1 MTTDTRT
8 IEKVFSSRREAL
20 ALKGRLFR
28 FEGRIYRALT
38 VSGIGPSLT
47 FTDSVTAT
55 VEMRPATPAEEIKTQ
70 IAELERENDK
80 LFFSDDPGNRI
91 AAESRVRRAEIK
103 AQIANLQARLT
114 EVQ

>member
-1 MTTDTRT
+1 MT

-20 ALKGRLFR
+20 AIKGRLFK
-28 FEGRIYRALT
+28 FEGRIYRALA

-70 IAELERENDK
+70 IAELEREDDK
-80 LFFSDDPGNRI
+80 LFFNGDPGNRI
-91 AAESRVRRAEIK
+91 AAESRVRRTEIN
-103 AQIANLQARLT
+103 AQIAVLRAQMAQIS
-114 EVQ
+114 E